1 MSPTSEEWEA
11 DRWTSF
17 QNLLNRVGRSNE
29 FQKNH
34 WNEII
39 HSEKISGFGD
49 FQERCPFTSKYD
61 LVEDRQLNPP
71 YGSNLTFPISEYSK
85 FNQTSGT
92 QGVPMSWFDTTEDW
106 GWMLSNW
113 NDVLDSV
120 GVQKG
125 SRCLFAFSFGPFLGF
140 WTAFEAA
147 QERGCLC
154 IPTGGQSTEQRLN
167 GILQNEVDYLFCTPT
182 YASRLTNSAQD
193 KELDLSN
200 HNLQGMIVAGET
212 GGSDEVFRNKISAVW
227 QKGLEIHDHYGMTEV
242 GPVAYETPGANGG
255 LRIILNSYFPEVID
269 PESYLPV
276 QDGEQGELVLTT
288 LGRVGCPVFRYR
300 TGDLVKAKRGYDEM
314 GMPTFD
320 LVGGILGRVDDMV
333 VVRGVNLYPSAVHAV
348 VSNFPEIYEYQVI
361 FEERDSMLEAQVNI
375 ESNTDISNKLEQAL
389 QESFSLRI
397 PVKQV
402 GIGTLPRHEMKA
414 RRWIKPKSQNFLR

>member
-92 QGVPMSWFDTTEDW
+92 QGVPMSWFDTKEDW
-106 GWMLSNW
+106 RWMLKNW
-113 NDVLDSV
+113 NVVLDSV
-120 GVQKG
+120 GVKKG

-140 WTAFEAA
+140 WTAFESA

-154 IPTGGQSTEQRLN
+154 IPTGGQSTDQRLN
-167 GILQNEVDYLFCTPT
+167 GIIQNEVDYLFCTPT
-182 YASRLTNSAQD
+182 YASRLTNSAEN
-193 KELDLSN
+193 KGVDLN
-200 HNLQGMIVAGET
+200 DHNLKAMIVAGET
-212 GGSDEVFRNKISAVW
+212 GGSDEVFRNKISSVW
-227 QKGLEIHDHYGMTEV
+227 GKGLEVHDHYGMTEV
-242 GPVAYETPGANGG
+242 GPVAYEIPGSKGG

-269 PESYLPV
+269 PESCLPL

-314 GMPTFD
+314 GIPTFD
-320 LVGGILGRVDDMV
+320 LIGGILGRVDDMI

-348 VSNFPEIYEYQVI
+348 VSSFPEIYEYQVI
-361 FEERDSMLEAQVNI
+361 FEERDFMLEVMVKI
-375 ESNTDISNKLEQAL
+375 ESSMDISNKLEQAL
-389 QESFSLRI
+389 QKSFSLRI

-402 GIGTLPRHEMKA
+402 GTGTLPRYEMKT
-414 RRWIKPKSQNFLR
+414 RRWIKPPS